1 MGPRRTLDL
10 NLLVGIMNS
19 SLYDLKYILDNMVKV
34 SGQMGGCSSNTSTGV
49 CGGQTWTIVP

>member
-1 MGPRRTLDL
+1 MGPGRTLDL

-34 SGQMGGCSSNTSTGV
+34 SGQMGGYSSNTSTGV